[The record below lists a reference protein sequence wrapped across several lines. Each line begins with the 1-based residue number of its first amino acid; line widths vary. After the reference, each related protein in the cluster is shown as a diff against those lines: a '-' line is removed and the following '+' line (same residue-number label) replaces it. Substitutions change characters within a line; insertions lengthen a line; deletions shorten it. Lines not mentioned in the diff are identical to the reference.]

1 MISQLCYF
9 LHQSESKEID
19 EMKRIALVV
28 MRKDRELKNLK
39 KIIYIFLLTDNN
51 QNEMGPTI
59 WLRLFRNAHSKTY
72 RWCMLSLFKFFL
84 QDKNI
89 NRMMNINDNQLASL
103 LLCTNQRALNMVDD
117 IVHSNVWHQNHI
129 LCIPMFGL
137 YEYHKPTSN
146 YIEFTKNQKEIRFI
160 FIIILRY
167 HRL

>member
-129 LCIPMFGL
+129 SCILMFGL
-137 YEYHKPTSN
+137 HESN
-146 YIEFTKNQKEIRFI
+146 MILEMIKKERKITLNLQRI
-160 FIIILRY
+160 KK
-167 HRL
+167 